1 MNTERP
7 TPENPFADTLCRI
20 DPMFERAL
28 RAEKLAEQNGKLAH
42 DTAIELAAMKR
53 ERDEARE
60 REAKWKAVA
69 QMYRG
74 AFDPDELTDQLS
86 ILNDADN
93 AFDALRSEV
102 EG

>member
-7 TPENPFADTLCRI
+7 TPETDAFYNGQCLRFETKRQRDFARRL
-20 DPMFERAL
+20 E
-28 RAEKLAEQNGKLAH
+28 
-42 DTAIELAAMKR
+42 R

-60 REAKWKAVA
+60 REARWKAVA

-86 ILNDADN
+86 ILDDADN